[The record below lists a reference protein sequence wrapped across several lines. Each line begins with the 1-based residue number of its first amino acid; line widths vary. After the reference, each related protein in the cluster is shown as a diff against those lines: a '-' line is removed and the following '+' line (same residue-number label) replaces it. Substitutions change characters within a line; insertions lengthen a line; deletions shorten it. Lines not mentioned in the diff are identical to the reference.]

1 MVARFKKY
9 LDAKTKTPEAI
20 AKKHGVSL
28 SLIMA
33 QLKRGIEVE
42 KEHSSNP
49 AIAREIALDHLL
61 EDPRYY
67 TKLIKME
74 KGKH

>member
-1 MVARFKKY
+1 MKSFKKY

-20 AKKHGVSL
+20 AKKHGVGIA
-28 SLIMA
+28 LIMT
-33 QLKRGIEVE
+33 QLKKGIDVE
-42 KEHSSNP
+42 KEHSSDP
-49 AIAREIALDHLL
+49 KIAREIALDHIA

-74 KGKH
+74 GGKH